1 MGDESAIDSLVAAF
15 YGVFDNRAGR
25 VPTAAAF
32 GSLFAP
38 SASIVTHGR
47 GEPQVSTPAAFVQ
60 PRIVLLTGGE
70 LVDFREW
77 ETESHTEISGTL
89 ATRRSRYA
97 KQGVLRA
104 EPYAGAGT
112 KHFQFAKTA
121 SGWRIMALSWI
132 DDPID

>member
-1 MGDESAIDSLVAAF
+1 MDDERAIDSLVAAL

-25 VPTAAAF
+25 VPTAESF
-32 GSLFAP
+32 ESLFAP
-38 SASIVTHGR
+38 SALIVTHGK
-47 GEPQVSTPAAFVQ
+47 GEPQVATPAGFVQ

-77 ETESHTEISGTL
+77 ETESRTEISNTL

-97 KQGVLRA
+97 KQGLLRA

-112 KHFQFAKTA
+112 KHFQFAKTT
-121 SGWRIMALSWI
+121 SGWRIMSLSWI
-132 DDPID
+132 DDP